1 MKIGALASIGIAL
14 LLTPLP
20 AQAHHGGGGVR
31 VVIRVVP
38 VTRAPGARTLLSVNR
53 FALRGTGFTV
63 NNGLV
68 PPLIRP
74 TIPVTVTNTPGLRS
88 ISFDGTTTGFV
99 DHGNVAS
106 HSRMVTFD
114 TTTGFTTTGFV
125 DHENV
130 ASHSRT
136 VTFDTTT
143 VPSGS
148 VAVIRGTGVTF
159 VTLASSD

>member
-1 MKIGALASIGIAL
+1 MKIGALTAIGIAL

-20 AQAHHGGGGVR
+20 AQAHHGGGGSVR
-31 VVIRVVP
+31 VVRVVP

-74 TIPVTVTNTPGLRS
+74 TIPVTVTSTPGLRF
-88 ISFDGTTTGFV
+88 ISFDGTATGFV

-114 TTTGFTTTGFV
+114 TTTGFV
-125 DHENV
+125 DHGNV

-159 VTLASSD
+159 VTLPSSD